1 MTSRIERTARWADG
15 FLSKRLSTLSRL
27 WILVGVVLIGVS
39 FFFPL
44 WQINLVAPQYPDGLD
59 LWMYGHQL
67 AAGNDGRDLVEINIL
82 NNYIGMEHIHEADF
96 VEMTVIPFVLGVFI
110 LFGLRAVVF
119 GTMRAL
125 VDHVV
130 LFIYF
135 SLFSLANFAYQLY
148 SYGQNL
154 DPTAP
159 MNVEPFIPALIGTK
173 QIANMTQTS
182 LPHVS
187 SFLLAGA
194 LVAFLLA
201 VYFSRN
207 EPTALEAASVPP
219 GEKEQPTG

>member
-1 MTSRIERTARWADG
+1 MTSRIERTARWADQ

-27 WILVGVVLIGVS
+27 WIVLGAILIGAS

-44 WQINLVAPQYPDGLD
+44 WQINLVAPQYPEGLD
-59 LWMYGHQL
+59 VWMYSHQL
-67 AAGNDGRDLVEINIL
+67 VAGNEGQDLVEINIL
-82 NNYIGMEHIHEADF
+82 NHYIGMDEIHEADF
-96 VEMTVIPFVLGVFI
+96 VEMAVIPFVLGFFI
-110 LFGLRAVVF
+110 LFGLRTVVF

-135 SLFSLANFAYQLY
+135 SLFSLAIFAYRLY

-154 DPTAP
+154 DPGAP
-159 MNVEPFIPALIGTK
+159 MNVEPFMPALIGTK

-187 SFLLAGA
+187 TFLLAGA
-194 LVAFLLA
+194 LLAFLLA
-201 VYFSRN
+201 VYHSRA
-207 EPTALEAASVPP
+207 EPVLAEAAPS
-219 GEKEQPTG
+219 GREETSG